1 MNPLSSKQRDRV
13 SKLTAPS
20 SIVDAAP
27 VSRMAGCKPHVA
39 IAICTFHRQEGLQR
53 ALDGLWKQ
61 TGILSMDVT
70 VLVVDNDPAGSAG
83 PIVERNL
90 PPPGW
95 SLRYVI
101 EPRPGVSHAR
111 NRCLAEA
118 NADFIA
124 FIDDDEV
131 PEPNWLA
138 ALLETQRNTGA
149 DAVFGSVISR
159 YETMPPAW
167 MSDCGAHKNSHHP
180 TGSEIGWENCYTA
193 NVLLSHRIV
202 TLAGGSFDS
211 RFAITGGEDT
221 LFFARPER
229 AGAKLIWCDE
239 AVVFEDIPPS
249 RLRLAW
255 ILRRSFKGGQT
266 WVRIRAES
274 NRAVWLPMALRGA
287 IFALIAA
294 GALLPTFLISRGAA
308 VRQAQRVAGGL
319 GKMTAWWP
327 AVRAKRG
334 GQSGHYVG

>member
-1 MNPLSSKQRDRV
+1 MNSLIVTPPHAVEKDVSSEAG
-13 SKLTAPS
+13 SKLAVT
-20 SIVDAAP
+20 V
-27 VSRMAGCKPHVA
+27 
-39 IAICTFHRQEGLQR
+39 AICTYHRLEGLQHL
-53 ALDGLWKQ
+53 LDGLWRQ
-61 TGILSMDVT
+61 TGTSSMDVT
-70 VLVVDNDPAGSAG
+70 VLVVDNDPAGSAKL
-83 PIVERNL
+83 IVERNL

-95 SLRYVI
+95 SLRYVV
-101 EPRPGVSHAR
+101 EPQSGVSHAR

-118 NADFIA
+118 NVGFIA

-131 PEPNWLA
+131 PESNWLA

-149 DAVFGSVISR
+149 DAVFGPVISR
-159 YETMPPAW
+159 YETIPPAW
-167 MSDCGAHKNSHHP
+167 MSGCGAYKNYHRP
-180 TGSEIGWENCYTA
+180 TGSEIGWENCCTA
-193 NVLLSHRIV
+193 NVLLNHRIV
-202 TLAGGSFDS
+202 TLAGGSFDGK
-211 RFAITGGEDT
+211 FATTGGEDT
-221 LFFARPER
+221 LFFARAER

-239 AVVFEDIPPS
+239 AVVFEDVPPS

-266 WVRIRAES
+266 WVRIRAEF
-274 NRAVWLPMALRGA
+274 NRAIWLPMALRGA

-294 GALLPTFLISRGAA
+294 GVLLPAFLISRGAA